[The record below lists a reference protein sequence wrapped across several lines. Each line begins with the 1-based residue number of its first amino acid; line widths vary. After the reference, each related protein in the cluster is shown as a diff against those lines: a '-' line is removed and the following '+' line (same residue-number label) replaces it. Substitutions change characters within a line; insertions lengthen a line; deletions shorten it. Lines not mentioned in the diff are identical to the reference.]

1 MLTNTGIVRKMD
13 DLGRLVVPK
22 ELRNSLGLRAGDEME
37 LFVDTQRKMVAYA
50 PAKPATAINWGKMGD
65 MACKVMTC
73 GFRLV
78 DAQGRVQYNT
88 TDMNMDSTFVHIP
101 LGADA
106 QTYGTLEY
114 YEETEQDTQNAMQ
127 AANILNIFLRE
138 E

>member
-65 MACKVMTC
+65 IAGKIMTS

-78 DAQGRVQYNT
+78 DAQGYIQYNT
-88 TDMNMDSTFVHIP
+88 TSLDNTFVCIP
-101 LGADA
+101 LGADG

-114 YEETEQDTQNAMQ
+114 TEEIEQDTHNALQ
-127 AANILNIFLRE
+127 VANILNIFLRE

>member
-50 PAKPATAINWGKMGD
+50 PVKPATAINWGKMGD
-65 MACKVMTC
+65 IAGKIMTC

-78 DAQGRVQYNT
+78 DAQGHIQYNT
-88 TDMNMDSTFVHIP
+88 TELDNTFVHIP

-114 YEETEQDTQNAMQ
+114 IEETEQDTYNALQ
-127 AANILNIFLRE
+127 VANILNIFLRE